1 MAAGQIPDFITS
13 GCWTTPSGCW
23 TYPRVKEKG
32 GCWSGC
38 WLYPRF
44 SDSACKKWLLGRV
57 AAETHI
63 PKLNCSRRFTAS
75 FVSCPLFSLKCVCC
89 FRIAEN
95 FGSLKQQFTV
105 FKLHHQNFFQ
115 RQNFLILEET
125 ERSSYLFLFC
135 ALQPSRYLPQEIK
148 VIILASISNSECSDT
163 GLFWLRMWVFL
174 KWSMVITD
182 ALSIMYLWDMTDL
195 RPRIRIN

>member
-1 MAAGQIPDFITS
+1 MLCYKIFLLNHTLTAICIYYM
-13 GCWTTPSGCW
+13 PS
-23 TYPRVKEKG
+23 
-32 GCWSGC
+32 
-38 WLYPRF
+38 L
-44 SDSACKKWLLGRV
+44 
-57 AAETHI
+57 
-63 PKLNCSRRFTAS
+63 S
-75 FVSCPLFSLKCVCC
+75 FFDAY
-89 FRIAEN
+89 IAEN

-148 VIILASISNSECSDT
+148 VIILTSISNSEFSDT

-182 ALSIMYLWDMTDL
+182 VTFPFFRAESHDL
-195 RPRIRIN
+195 IVCRNL